1 MLNYKFGIRVVYK
14 YIILHLNYDSM
25 RFTNFI
31 LFFLLI
37 SVASQAQVTPK
48 ENQQM
53 GYILTEQDSILN
65 DTIELP
71 EIIISKVKLDPEAQ
85 KQFLILQNRV
95 YKTYPYARLAA
106 DRLTAL
112 NAGMARLQTNR
123 EKKKYFKIVEDY
135 LNNEFEARLKKLS
148 RKQGQ
153 ILVKLVHRQT
163 GKTTYELIRTL
174 KSGFKAFVSNTTANL
189 FDISLKTE
197 YDPYKVN
204 EDYLIE
210 TILQR
215 AFESGRLSNQK
226 PAKQLDYNDLMSYWE
241 EKAQSVNKK

>member
-1 MLNYKFGIRVVYK
+1 
-14 YIILHLNYDSM
+14 M
-25 RFTNFI
+25 RFTSILLFFI
-31 LFFLLI
+31 LFSL
-37 SVASQAQVTPK
+37 SSRAQVTPK

-53 GYILTEQDSILN
+53 GYALTEKDSILG

-71 EIIISKVKLDPEAQ
+71 EIIITKEKLDPEAQ

-95 YKTYPYARLAA
+95 YKVYPYAKLAA

-112 NAGMARLQTNR
+112 NKGMARLNSNR

-135 LNNEFEARLKKLS
+135 LNNEFEDRLKKLS

-163 GKTTYELIRTL
+163 GITTYDLIKTL

-189 FDISLKTE
+189 FDISLKAE
-197 YDPYKVN
+197 YNPYEVN

-215 AFESGRLSNQK
+215 AFESGRLVNQK
-226 PAKQLDYNDLMSYWE
+226 AANPINYNDLMNKWE
-241 EKAQSVNKK
+241 EKAKAPANQ

>member
-1 MLNYKFGIRVVYK
+1 
-14 YIILHLNYDSM
+14 M
-25 RFTNFI
+25 RFTYSI
-31 LFFLLI
+31 LFLVLI
-37 SVASQAQVTPK
+37 SFTTQAQVTPK
-48 ENQQM
+48 QNQEM

-71 EIIISKVKLDPEAQ
+71 EIIISKEKLDPEAQ
-85 KQFLILQNRV
+85 KQFMILQNRV
-95 YKTYPYARLAA
+95 YKVYPYARLAA

-112 NAGMARLQTNR
+112 NQGMARLKTNR

-163 GKTTYELIRTL
+163 GITTYELIKTL

-189 FDISLKTE
+189 FDISLKSE
-197 YDPYKVN
+197 YKPFESN

-210 TILQR
+210 TILVR
-215 AFESGRLSNQK
+215 AFDSGRLLNQK
-226 PAKQLDYNDLMSYWE
+226 AANPVNYNALMEHWGKKAKEQN
-241 EKAQSVNKK
+241 Q

>member
-1 MLNYKFGIRVVYK
+1 
-14 YIILHLNYDSM
+14 M
-25 RFTNFI
+25 RFTYILLFFI
-31 LFFLLI
+31 LI
-37 SVASQAQVTPK
+37 SFTSQAQVTPK

-53 GYILTEQDSILN
+53 GYVLTEKDSILG

-71 EIIISKVKLDPEAQ
+71 EIIITKEKLDPEAQ
-85 KQFLILQNRV
+85 KQFKILENRV
-95 YKTYPYARLAA
+95 YKVYPYARLAA

-112 NAGMARLQTNR
+112 NQGMARLKTNR

-163 GKTTYELIRTL
+163 GITTYELIRTL

-215 AFESGRLSNQK
+215 AFESGRLINQK
-226 PAKQLDYNDLMSYWE
+226 AAKPIDYNDLMNQWE
-241 EKAQSVNKK
+241 AKAKEAKNQ

>member
-1 MLNYKFGIRVVYK
+1 
-14 YIILHLNYDSM
+14 M
-25 RFTNFI
+25 RFTYILLFFI
-31 LFFLLI
+31 LI
-37 SVASQAQVTPK
+37 SFSGQAQVTPK

-53 GYILTEQDSILN
+53 GYVLTEKDSILG

-71 EIIISKVKLDPEAQ
+71 EIIITKEKLDPEAQ

-95 YKTYPYARLAA
+95 YKVYPYAKLAA

-112 NAGMARLQTNR
+112 NKGMARLKTNR

-163 GKTTYELIRTL
+163 GITTYELIRTL

-189 FDISLKTE
+189 FDISLKKE
-197 YDPYKVN
+197 YSPYEVN

-215 AFESGRLSNQK
+215 AFESGRLVNQK
-226 PAKQLDYNDLMSYWE
+226 AANPVNYNDLMNHWE
-241 EKAQSVNKK
+241 AKAKESKEK

>member
-1 MLNYKFGIRVVYK
+1 
-14 YIILHLNYDSM
+14 M
-25 RFTNFI
+25 RFTCSI
-31 LFFLLI
+31 LFLILI
-37 SVASQAQVTPK
+37 SFSSQAQVTPK
-48 ENQQM
+48 ENQDM

-65 DTIELP
+65 DTIQLP
-71 EIIISKVKLDPEAQ
+71 EIIISKGEKLDPEEQ
-85 KQFLILQNRV
+85 RQFLILQNRV

-112 NAGMARLQTNR
+112 NKGMERLKTNR

-135 LNNEFEARLKKLS
+135 LNNEFEGRLKKLS

-163 GKTTYELIRTL
+163 GITTYDLIKNL

-197 YDPYKVN
+197 YQPYDVN

-210 TILQR
+210 TILVR
-215 AFESGRLSNQK
+215 GFESGRLQNQP
-226 PAKQLDYNDLMSYWE
+226 PAKPVNYNNLMTHWE
-241 EKAQSVNKK
+241 KKAKEIKK

>member
-1 MLNYKFGIRVVYK
+1 
-14 YIILHLNYDSM
+14 M
-25 RFTNFI
+25 RFTSILLFFI
-31 LFFLLI
+31 LFSL
-37 SVASQAQVTPK
+37 SSRAQVTPK

-53 GYILTEQDSILN
+53 GYTLTEKDSILG

-71 EIIISKVKLDPEAQ
+71 EIIITKEKLDPEAQ

-95 YKTYPYARLAA
+95 YKVYPYAKLAA

-112 NAGMARLQTNR
+112 NKGMARLNSNR

-135 LNNEFEARLKKLS
+135 LNNEFEDRLKKLS

-163 GKTTYELIRTL
+163 GITTYDLIKTL

-197 YDPYKVN
+197 YNPYEVN

-215 AFESGRLSNQK
+215 AFESGRLVNQK
-226 PAKQLDYNDLMSYWE
+226 AANPVNYNDLMNKWE
-241 EKAQSVNKK
+241 EKAKAPANQ